1 MRHCD
6 NQEKSYL
13 KQLVHVAILIITVD
27 SRIKIERSVI
37 TQLAPYLLVLRD
49 CIQTLLV
56 FVELEA
62 AQRLLGLATD
72 LVQFVTN

>member
-1 MRHCD
+1 MPDLEH
-6 NQEKSYL
+6 
-13 KQLVHVAILIITVD
+13 LVHAAILIITVD
-27 SRIKIERSVI
+27 SWIKIERSVI
-37 TQLAPYLLVLRD
+37 TKLAPYLLVLRD